1 MSNIQTQMPSAE
13 ALYMKAATTLFKRP
27 KGKPALPALSSR
39 VEGLTVDPAHL
50 AAYRKV
56 CGFGEDGEQLPI
68 TFPHVM
74 AGALHLQMMTA
85 KAFPLPL
92 LGLVHI
98 RNRIEQD
105 HALAADQRYDVQVTL
120 GESRDVRQGLEFD
133 LQTQFELEGV
143 AVWREVST
151 ILFRVPGPKGGGS
164 ARPASAPSPLSEYQ
178 AFDAPED
185 IGRRYAGIGKD
196 YNPIHLA
203 ALPAKLFGFKRHIAH
218 GMWSLA
224 RCAALLEPTLTGAPK
239 LLDVQF
245 KQPLFLPGRVA
256 LKYRNTGDGL
266 DYALLSRNSD
276 KVHLAGVLR

>member
-1 MSNIQTQMPSAE
+1 MSHTSPQMPSAE
-13 ALYMKAATTLFKRP
+13 TLYLKAATTLFKRP

-39 VEGLTVDPAHL
+39 VEGLAVDPAHL
-50 AAYRKV
+50 VAYREV
-56 CGFGEDGEQLPI
+56 CGFAEGGDQLPI

-105 HALAADQRYDVQVTL
+105 RALAADQRYDVQVTL

-133 LQTQFELEGV
+133 LQTQFELDGV
-143 AVWREVST
+143 ALWRETST
-151 ILFRVPGPKGGGS
+151 ILFRVPGPKGGAA
-164 ARPASAPSPLSEYQ
+164 ARPAPAPSPLSEYQ
-178 AFDAPED
+178 AFDAPGD

-224 RCAALLEPTLTGAPK
+224 RCAALLEPSLGSTPR
-239 LLDVQF
+239 LLEVQF

-256 LKYRNTGDGL
+256 LKYRKTDDGL

-276 KVHLAGVLR
+276 KVHLSGVLR